1 MSNSESNVTSNSE
14 DEKNLTAFVRKV
26 TGVFL
31 VPPEGQK
38 ILSAFIETTKDIPS
52 PVKEIADAFRANIVG
67 LLSTV
72 SFPYALAHAAAV
84 DKNYQRIS
92 LAERIRALK
101 IDSGKDEN
109 ETDLEARRAAT
120 ARKVAQDKMSE
131 FVQSSEGRNILIGDS
146 LSFLNRA
153 QSDLSLSESANELIL
168 QGIVLC
174 WGAFEVLARDT
185 FVTLLNLRPSLAE
198 LLLNDTVAKRRFELA
213 KVSLETLA
221 THDFNLSGKMGTIL
235 SEQQD
240 LSDLHSIK
248 AVYEALFPNDSQL
261 RSALSETD
269 LRVLSQRRNLV
280 VHRRGLID
288 ETYIKSVN
296 CAQKREEKIRVAPD
310 ELENHIEKASRAAS
324 LVLVASAN
332 ALSAAHASTSG

>member
-1 MSNSESNVTSNSE
+1 MLNSELDVPSNSE
-14 DEKNLTAFVRKV
+14 DEKNLTALARKV

-31 VPPEGQK
+31 VPPERQK
-38 ILSAFIETTKDIPS
+38 ILSAFNENTKDMPS
-52 PVKEIADAFRANIVG
+52 PVKEIADSFRANIEG

-92 LAERIRALK
+92 LAERIRTLK
-101 IDSGKDEN
+101 TDSETDRN
-109 ETDLEARRAAT
+109 ETDLEARRAVT
-120 ARKVAQDKMSE
+120 ARKVAHDKMSK
-131 FVQSSEGRNILIGDS
+131 FIQSSEGQNILIGDS
-146 LSFLNRA
+146 LTFLDRSLKD
-153 QSDLSLSESANELIL
+153 QLLSESANELIL
-168 QGIVLC
+168 QGLVLC

-198 LLLNDTVAKRRFELA
+198 LLLKDTVAKRRFELA

-221 THDFNLSGKMGTIL
+221 THDFNLSSKMGAIL

-288 ETYIKSVN
+288 ETYIKAVN
-296 CAQKREEKIRVAPD
+296 CVQKRGEKIRIAPD
-310 ELENHIEKASRAAS
+310 ELENHIEKVSCAAS
-324 LVLVASAN
+324 LILVASAN
-332 ALSAAHASTSG
+332 VLNLTHAMTSG

>member
-1 MSNSESNVTSNSE
+1 MLNSEQDVSSNSKA
-14 DEKNLTAFVRKV
+14 EKNLKALVRKV

-38 ILSAFIETTKDIPS
+38 ILLAFNENTKDVPS
-52 PVKEIADAFRANIVG
+52 PVKEIADAFHANIVG

-72 SFPYALAHAAAV
+72 SFPYFLAHSAAV
-84 DKNYQRIS
+84 DKIYQRIRM
-92 LAERIRALK
+92 AEGIRDLK
-101 IDSGKDEN
+101 IDSEPN
-109 ETDLEARRAAT
+109 ESETALEARRADT
-120 ARKVAQDKMSE
+120 AKQIADDKMAE
-131 FVQSSEGRNILIGDS
+131 FVQSSEGRNDLIGDS
-146 LSFLNRA
+146 LSFLDRSLKN
-153 QSDLSLSESANELIL
+153 QSLSESANELIL

-174 WGAFEVLARDT
+174 WGDFEVLVRDT

-198 LLLNDTVAKRRFELA
+198 LLLKDTVAKRRFELA
-213 KVSLETLA
+213 KISLETLA
-221 THDFNLSGKMGTIL
+221 THGFNLSGKMGTIL

-248 AVYEALFPNDSQL
+248 AVYEALFPNDSKL

-288 ETYIKSVN
+288 ETYIKAVN
-296 CAQKREEKIRVAPD
+296 CAQKHGEKIRVAPD
-310 ELENHIEKASRAAS
+310 ELENHIEKASHAAS
-324 LVLVASAN
+324 WVLVASAN
-332 ALSAAHASTSG
+332 ILSSPNATTSG